1 MWVTARKG
9 HDVGYDRLFPSTGK
23 FGRWVGRE
31 SAAHCQP
38 PVITAAVGT
47 QAPELK
53 GVKMRQGGMWTAQS
67 GIQNCPQGVISHT
80 RPLNI

>member
-9 HDVGYDRLFPSTGK
+9 HDVGYGRLFPSTGK
-23 FGRWVGRE
+23 FGRWMGRE

-38 PVITAAVGT
+38 PVITAAAGT
-47 QAPELK
+47 QAPDLK

-80 RPLNI
+80 RSLNI